1 VSGGEMTDHVKGF
14 SRHQAVLL
22 PDRLDDYV
30 DEENPVRFIDAFVDH
45 LDIGE
50 LGFRHAEPED
60 TGRPPYDPGDI
71 LKLHIYGYLNQVRSS
86 RRMEKEC
93 KRNMEL
99 MWLMRRLTPD
109 HKTIADFRRDNAGCI
124 KAVFREFI
132 LICGSLGLFGAEII
146 GVDGSKFRA
155 VNSMQRHYTEE
166 KIKDAL
172 TRLDKRVTGY
182 LETLEANDRVE
193 DEEQKTSDSVSLRE
207 KIGKLEERRR
217 MLLEVRGLLRET
229 GRKEVSLTDPDS
241 RLMKNHG
248 RFEVCYNVRTAVDSK
263 NKLIVEYDVSNAA
276 GDQGQL
282 SGVALEAME
291 ALGVDRIEA
300 LGDGGFYS
308 GEDLKRC
315 LDNGVTPYV
324 PEPEMSARG
333 LVKSSGVPTPEFRR
347 ERFTYDKGSDS
358 YKCPAG
364 HRLGFHHWIE
374 NAYGRRVGV
383 YSTGACGSCPFFQT
397 SCTRNKKGR
406 ILWRWEHEEVVEDLR
421 IRMGAEGRGKMD
433 LRKQLCEHPFGTIK
447 RWHNHGFL
455 LLRGLGR
462 VAGEVG
468 LTLLAYDMIRA
479 INLVGVGA
487 LVASVAR

>member
-1 VSGGEMTDHVKGF
+1 MTDHVQGF
-14 SRHQAVLL
+14 SRHQVVLL

-30 DEENPVRFIDAFVDH
+30 EEENPVRFIDAFVDH
-45 LDIGE
+45 LNLSE

-60 TGRPPYDPGDI
+60 TGRPSYDPGDL

-93 KRNMEL
+93 RRNVEV
-99 MWLMRRLTPD
+99 MWLMGRLTPD
-109 HKTIADFRRDNAGCI
+109 HKTIADFRKDNAGCI
-124 KAVFREFI
+124 KAVFKEFI
-132 LICGSLGLFGAEII
+132 VICGSLGLFGAEII

-166 KIKDAL
+166 KIKEAL
-172 TRLDKRVTGY
+172 NRLEKRVTGY
-182 LETLEANDRVE
+182 LETLDANDRLE
-193 DEEQKTSDSVSLRE
+193 DEEQRKVGDSESLRE

-217 MLLEVRGLLRET
+217 ELLEVRGQIRET
-229 GRKEVSLTDPDS
+229 GEKEVSLTDPDS
-241 RLMKNHG
+241 RLMKNQG

-263 NKLIVEYDVSNAA
+263 NKLIVEYEVSNAA

-282 SGVALEAME
+282 SGVAVEAMRV
-291 ALGVDRIEA
+291 LGVDRVEA
-300 LGDGGFYS
+300 LGDGGFYG
-308 GEDLKRC
+308 GEDIKRC

-324 PEPEMSARG
+324 PEPSTGARG
-333 LVKSSGVPTPEFRR
+333 LVKKSGVPTTEFQRR
-347 ERFTYDKGSDS
+347 RFTYDKASDS
-358 YKCPAG
+358 YRCPAG
-364 HRLGFHHWIE
+364 HRLGFRYWID
-374 NAYGRRVGV
+374 NAHGRRVGV
-383 YSTGACGSCPFFQT
+383 YGTDACRSCPFFL
-397 SCTRNKKGR
+397 SKCTRNKDGR
-406 ILWRWEHEEVVEDLR
+406 ILWRWEHEEVVEELR
-421 IRMGAEGRGKMD
+421 SRMGSAEGRGKMD

-455 LLRGLGR
+455 LLKGLGR
-462 VAGEVG
+462 VTGEMG

>member
-1 VSGGEMTDHVKGF
+1 MTDHVKGF
-14 SRHQAVLL
+14 SRHQVVLL
-22 PDRLDDYV
+22 PDRVDDYV

-45 LDIGE
+45 LNLGE

-60 TGRPPYDPGDI
+60 TGRPPYDPRDL

-93 KRNMEL
+93 KRNVEA
-99 MWLMRRLTPD
+99 MWLMGRLTPD
-109 HKTIADFRRDNAGCI
+109 HKTIADFRKDNAGCI

-132 LICGSLGLFGAEII
+132 IICDSLGLFGAEII

-166 KIKDAL
+166 KIKEAL
-172 TRLDKRVTGY
+172 NRVEKRVTGY
-182 LETLEANDRVE
+182 LETLDANDRVE
-193 DEEQKTSDSVSLRE
+193 DEEQRRSGDSMSLRE

-217 MLLEVRGLLRET
+217 ELLEIRGRIRET
-229 GRKEVSLTDPDS
+229 GEKEVSLTDPDS

-248 RFEVCYNVRTAVDSK
+248 SFEVCYNVRTAVDSR
-263 NKLIVEYDVSNAA
+263 NKMIVEYDVSNAA

-282 SGVALEAME
+282 SGVAGAAMR

-315 LDNGVTPYV
+315 LDGGVTPYV
-324 PEPEMSARG
+324 PEPSTGARG
-333 LVKSSGVPTPEFRR
+333 LVKKSGVPTPEFRR
-347 ERFTYDKGSDS
+347 ERFTYDKASDS
-358 YKCPAG
+358 YLCPAG
-364 HRLGFHHWIE
+364 KRLGFRYRIE
-374 NAYGRRVGV
+374 NAHGRAVGV
-383 YSTGACGSCPFFQT
+383 YAADACHSCPFFLT
-397 SCTRNKKGR
+397 SCTRNKDGR
-406 ILWRWEHEEVVEDLR
+406 ILWRWEHEEVVEELR
-421 IRMGAEGRGKMD
+421 SRMGSAEGRRKMG
-433 LRKQLCEHPFGTIK
+433 LRKQLCEHPFGTLK

-455 LLRGLGR
+455 LLKGLGR
-462 VAGEVG
+462 VTGEMG

-487 LVASVAR
+487 LVASVTR